1 MPNSTT
7 TATSAAQPR
16 SAASRA
22 QSAKLRTAVKHI
34 ALLLLGWLMIYP
46 LIWLF
51 LSSFKTNA
59 DLFGTL
65 SLWPSQFVWD
75 SYVKGWAGTG
85 QYSYT
90 TFFYNTFVLVI
101 PTVVLTVLSSVLVA
115 YGFARFKFPLRNLL
129 FVLMISTLMLPHT
142 VIIIPRYLIF
152 RNLGWLDSY
161 LPFIVPAAFGCFPFF
176 IFMLVQFFRGL
187 PKELDESAV
196 MDGCNPPTILFRI
209 LLPLCMPAMISAS
222 IFQFIWT
229 WNDFFNPLIFIN
241 SVKKF
246 PISLALRMTID
257 STGGTIEWNQIM
269 AMAVLAIL
277 PPVLVFFFSQKYF
290 VEGIATTGIKG

>member
-1 MPNSTT
+1 MPVPSTFPGGNARRKSSILKKKWVT
-7 TATSAAQPR
+7 H
-16 SAASRA
+16 
-22 QSAKLRTAVKHI
+22 LF
-34 ALLLLGWLMIYP
+34 LLLLGWIMVYP

-59 DLFGTL
+59 DLFG
-65 SLWPSQFVWD
+65 SLQLLPQQFVWD

-85 QYSYT
+85 QYTYA
-90 TFFYNTFVLVI
+90 TFFKNTFLLVV
-101 PTVVLTVLSSVLVA
+101 PTAFFTVLSSVLVA
-115 YGFARFKFPLRNLL
+115 YGFARFTFPLRN
-129 FVLMISTLMLPHT
+129 FMFILMISTLMLPHS

-152 RNLGWLDSY
+152 RNLDWLDSY

-196 MDGCNPPTILFRI
+196 MDGCSPPGILFRI
-209 LLPLCMPAMISAS
+209 LLPLSFPALMSAA

-229 WNDFFNPLIFIN
+229 WNDFFNSLIFIN

-246 PISLALRMTID
+246 PISLALRMSID
-257 STGGTIEWNQIM
+257 STGGTVEWNQIM
-269 AMAVLAIL
+269 AMSVLAVLPPIL
-277 PPVLVFFFSQKYF
+277 LFFFSQRYF

>member
-1 MPNSTT
+1 MQNPTT
-7 TATSAAQPR
+7 LAAQPR
-16 SAASRA
+16 SSASRA
-22 QSAKLRTAVKHI
+22 QSAVLRRAIKHL

-65 SLWPSQFVWD
+65 SLWPSQFVWN

-85 QYSYT
+85 QYTYT

-101 PTVVLTVLSSVLVA
+101 PTVVLTVLSSVMVA
-115 YGFARFKFPLRNLL
+115 YGFARFKFPLRNLM

-152 RNLGWLDSY
+152 RNLGWLDSFW
-161 LPFIVPAAFGCFPFF
+161 PFIVPAAFGCFPFF
-176 IFMLVQFFRGL
+176 IFMMVQFLRGL

-209 LLPLCMPAMISAS
+209 LLPLCMPAMISAA

>member
-1 MPNSTT
+1 MPHPTT
-7 TATSAAQPR
+7 SVAQPR

-22 QSAKLRTAVKHI
+22 QSAMLRKAIKHI

-51 LSSFKTNA
+51 MSSFKTNA

-65 SLWPSQFVWD
+65 NLWPSKFVWD

-85 QYSYT
+85 QYTYT
-90 TFFYNTFVLVI
+90 TFFYNTFLLVI

-115 YGFARFKFPLRNLL
+115 YGFARFKFPLRNLM

-152 RNLGWLDSY
+152 RNMGWLDSFF
-161 LPFIVPAAFGCFPFF
+161 PFIVPAAFGCFPFF
-176 IFMLVQFFRGL
+176 IFMMVQFIRGL

-209 LLPLCMPAMISAS
+209 LLPLCMPAMISAA